1 MPFCYVAIF
10 MIKRFRL
17 PEAVSLFDWFLTELK
32 ETLPKA
38 LILII
43 AGNHDSGERL
53 EFARELFRKRGRVH
67 CRSPRE
73 AGEKIQKVAMTDSA
87 GEVCFYLL
95 PFTKPSHLRKKYE
108 EEKIDSYEDAVKKL
122 LEEEEIDTTKRNVL
136 LSHQFY
142 LSGGSEPLTCDSEI
156 RMAGG
161 IDEIDTRLLEDL
173 DYVALGGRGQE
184 GWKKTVLLFRN
195 TTQIFRK

>member
-1 MPFCYVAIF
+1 MEAAKEEQPDAVLLCGDIYDKTIPSA
-10 MIKRFRL
+10 
-17 PEAVSLFDWFLTELK
+17 EAVSLFDWFLTELK

-53 EFARELFRKRGRVH
+53 EFARELLEKEGVFIAGLP
-67 CRSPRE
+67 PRE
-73 AGEKIQKVAMTDSA
+73 TDEKIRKVTMTDPA

-161 IDEIDTRLLEDL
+161 D
-173 DYVALGGRGQE
+173 
-184 GWKKTVLLFRN
+184 
-195 TTQIFRK
+195 

>member
-1 MPFCYVAIF
+1 
-10 MIKRFRL
+10 
-17 PEAVSLFDWFLTELK
+17 
-32 ETLPKA
+32 
-38 LILII
+38 
-43 AGNHDSGERL
+43 
-53 EFARELFRKRGRVH
+53 
-67 CRSPRE
+67 
-73 AGEKIQKVAMTDSA
+73 MTDPA

-161 IDEIDTRLLEDL
+161 IDEIDTRLLEDF
-173 DYVALGGRGQE
+173 DYVALGHIHRAQRIEKDSVTIQE
-184 GWKKTVLLFRN
+184 HHLNIPVSEAPMRNLFRLWN
-195 TTQIFRK
+195 